1 MTVSL
6 TANSTLTWSLDA
18 IGLLPSLVAMWVYLF
33 ASLIVSSFI
42 INLSML
48 EKLCVYIKQD
58 IYRVLKRFGSNII
71 FFNGLRDPWSGGG
84 YEYDLSLSSF

>member
-1 MTVSL
+1 
-6 TANSTLTWSLDA
+6 
-18 IGLLPSLVAMWVYLF
+18 MWVYLF

-84 YEYDLSLSSF
+84 YEYDPSLSSF